1 MLKGCVIWLLNVAKL
16 LLETFFET
24 KTTAL
29 PYGSIKFSFQSGR
42 SFEKNDDFQLL
53 ISGQMPFERCKG
65 ANRVLSSPLIGLN
78 SKSKNE
84 NEKLE
89 AP

>member
-1 MLKGCVIWLLNVAKL
+1 
-16 LLETFFET
+16 
-24 KTTAL
+24 
-29 PYGSIKFSFQSGR
+29 
-42 SFEKNDDFQLL
+42 
-53 ISGQMPFERCKG
+53 MPFKRCKG

-89 AP
+89 APCEEEMFVPNFGSFSLY